1 MCSFFFP
8 FSIPAK
14 YCDALLPP
22 SLFPLPLLFH
32 FPFFFLAPSPPFKC
46 ERVTGLYISFPINFF
61 NYNFLPTTHIPHP
74 DAVPRAVM
82 GPSRDARR
90 QQQQQQA
97 RLRGSCG
104 ASAAGDSH
112 KSSQRGNA
120 EGWRWRWWCW
130 CWVGEK
136 YVFQRFFPSETREA
150 NGRSGMQSSGSE
162 REVD

>member
-1 MCSFFFP
+1 MHF
-8 FSIPAK
+8 
-14 YCDALLPP
+14 YLLPCFRFRF
-22 SLFPLPLLFH
+22 SFIFL
-32 FPFFFLAPSPPFKC
+32 FFFLAPSPLFKC

-74 DAVPRAVM
+74 DAAPRAVM

-120 EGWRWRWWCW
+120 EGRRCWCW